1 MVSCRQRVARG
12 SRGDETRSPH
22 DNSTGLPRRGS
33 SKSSDGMVLREAEK
47 DIFWAELSLACQ
59 EKDQKDGSKPRWA
72 DIDVEDPLCVAA
84 DAVESW
90 PQEGNESPTRVC
102 VVVGR
107 RQLGPR
113 GGRKPK
119 FPAATAA
126 AEPTPAPYCKSS
138 GDPGGSRP
146 DGPPPWHHKEPR
158 PWQKPP
164 AATTQ
169 GHAREVCTKA
179 GPKTTGGT
187 SYSSKTRSRRTC
199 RADTDNSWRS
209 C

>member
-146 DGPPPWHHKEPR
+146 DG
-158 PWQKPP
+158 
-164 AATTQ
+164 AAAVAPQ
-169 GHAREVCTKA
+169 GAPTVAEAASRNDTGARA
-179 GPKTTGGT
+179 RGLHQG
-187 SYSSKTRSRRTC
+187 RSEDDGWNVVQFKDEEQ
-199 RADTDNSWRS
+199 AHLQG
-209 C
+209 